1 MNKTTNLFNKYLS
14 LFNEQT
20 PPAQQEDQ
28 APQSNEAPIE
38 PATPALG
45 PTPEPSSDLDENEK
59 YVIKILTN
67 AFIFNPKLFDRNKQ
81 QYIFN
86 SIENIRKMVNVPV
99 AKIVDQVKKIISL
112 DNSLK
117 VESKTVETI
126 RRCYMFLE
134 QPADATEPQANEP
147 AASTDTDPK
156 ATQPQKS
163 GTDNLSLA
171 EIFPL
176 YKELILKSLRHTP
189 SEEELMIIKP
199 VVREFGESDPE
210 KIVDAIQSILSQS
223 LEDQEVRDTLSNA

>member
-1 MNKTTNLFNKYLS
+1 MNKTLNLFEKYLS

-20 PPAQQEDQ
+20 PAEGQAQP
-28 APQSNEAPIE
+28 APQGNEAAPAPEAPPAVE
-38 PATPALG
+38 PPG
-45 PTPEPSSDLDENEK
+45 VELDENEK

-99 AKIVDQVKKIISL
+99 AKIIDQVKKIISL
-112 DNSLK
+112 DNSLR

-134 QPADATEPQANEP
+134 QPADATEPQANQP
-147 AASTDTDPK
+147 VASTDTDPE
-156 ATQPQKS
+156 AAQPQKS
-163 GTDNLSLA
+163 GIDNLNLT

-176 YKELILKSLRHTP
+176 YKELILKSLSHTP
-189 SEEELMIIKP
+189 SEEELMILKP

-210 KIVDAIQSILSQS
+210 KIVDTIQNILSQS
-223 LEDQEVRDTLSNA
+223 LEDKEVQDTLSNA

>member
-1 MNKTTNLFNKYLS
+1 
-14 LFNEQT
+14 
-20 PPAQQEDQ
+20 
-28 APQSNEAPIE
+28 
-38 PATPALG
+38 
-45 PTPEPSSDLDENEK
+45 
-59 YVIKILTN
+59 
-67 AFIFNPKLFDRNKQ
+67 
-81 QYIFN
+81 
-86 SIENIRKMVNVPV
+86 MVNVPV